1 MYMKITKSKLKE
13 MILEEI
19 ASVNFIEE
27 VPEVKEDTIREEIK
41 HLILECLQEGH
52 GLKPL
57 PPTPT
62 REPWQKS
69 SHFEGTIENAVDQL
83 WSNLH
88 GDRYPNQPVTVAE
101 RRLDMWK
108 RESFRASERVE
119 QWQEIV
125 NRLKEKGQA

>member
-27 VPEVKEDTIREEIK
+27 APEVKEDTIREEIK
-41 HLILECLQEGH
+41 NLILECLQEGH
-52 GLKPL
+52 GLPPL

-83 WSNLH
+83 WSNFH
-88 GDRYPNQPVTVAE
+88 GDEYPNQPVAVAE

-125 NRLKEKGQA
+125 SRLKEKGQA

>member
-41 HLILECLQEGH
+41 NLILECLQEGH
-52 GLKPL
+52 GLPPL

-83 WSNLH
+83 WSNFH
-88 GDRYPNQPVTVAE
+88 GDEYPNQPVTVAE